1 MDNWSRTLDGRIK
14 MNYSKT
20 YKNID
25 IAGHQLEYYWT
36 RSRNINDTELIFLHD
51 GLGSAELWR
60 DFPEKISDMCGL
72 PSLVYSRYGYG
83 NSEKLSRPRKIDY
96 MHFEALEVLPTLR
109 KELNIKKPILIG
121 HSDGASIALIHAGAN
136 QWPVKAMVIEAPHV
150 FVENRSIAG
159 IERVRED
166 YIQKNLRAKLLKYH
180 RDPDSCFYGWNDI
193 WLDPKFRS
201 WNIENYLRQIGCP
214 TLVIQ
219 GDIDEFGTT
228 AQVDAIK
235 RQLGWVAKTKIFS
248 SCGHSPHKDHP
259 QKTLNIICKFL
270 NKYLDVYKL

>member
-1 MDNWSRTLDGRIK
+1 MNNWSRILDGLIK
-14 MNYSKT
+14 MNYSKN

-25 IAGHQLEYYWT
+25 IAGHRLEYYWT
-36 RSRNINDTELIFLHD
+36 RPRNINDTEIIFLHD

-60 DFPEKISDMCGL
+60 DFPEKISDITGL

-83 NSEKLSRPRKIDY
+83 NSDPLTRPRNIDY

-109 KELNIKKPILIG
+109 NELNIGKPILIG
-121 HSDGASIALIHAGAN
+121 HSDGASVALIHAGAN
-136 QWPVKAMVIEAPHV
+136 QWPVKAMAIEAAHV
-150 FVENRSIAG
+150 FVENRSIDG
-159 IERVRED
+159 IEKVKEE
-166 YIQKNLRAKLLKYH
+166 YIKNNLREKLARYH

-201 WNIENYLRQIGCP
+201 WNIENYLCKIRCP

-219 GDIDEFGTT
+219 GDVDEFGTA
-228 AQVDAIK
+228 AQVAAIRK
-235 RQLGWVAKTKIFS
+235 QLGGVVKTKIFR
-248 SCGHSPHKDHP
+248 SCGHSPHKDQP

-270 NKYLDVYKL
+270 NKYLEIYSL